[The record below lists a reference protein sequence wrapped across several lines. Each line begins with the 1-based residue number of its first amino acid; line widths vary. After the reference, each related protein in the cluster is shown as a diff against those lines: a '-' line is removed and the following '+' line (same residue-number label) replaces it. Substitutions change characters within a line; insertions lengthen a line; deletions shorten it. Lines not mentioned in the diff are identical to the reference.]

1 MLELQIDSI
10 VKAKDEADLSLEES
24 NKSRAALQQAL
35 HKKEGEVDREQKRRE
50 RIEKELKETTNKL
63 NTRVRS
69 SGRLPL
75 K

>member
-1 MLELQIDSI
+1 MDAL

-69 SGRLPL
+69 SGRLSL